1 MKEFGF
7 LFILVLLAQGCRAT
21 APAVS
26 PPADPLRLKQA
37 IDATLADARH
47 AIDARGVT
55 DAGLS
60 EIGASLARLAK
71 TPGLIDGTG
80 MHPIHGSALMSQR
93 TLASEGPDG
102 INLYLSRFER
112 GAKTPV
118 HDHSTW
124 GVVHVLEG
132 RDRHVHWE
140 RVDDGAVP
148 EHANLRSVDERTV
161 SAGQSVYWF
170 PPPGDIH
177 SQEAL
182 DAVVWELVVT
192 GCDLAHATDGDHRH
206 WFDLNTGSVSHRP
219 PK

>member
-1 MKEFGF
+1 MSKVG
-7 LFILVLLAQGCRAT
+7 LLLILVALAQGCRAT
-21 APAVS
+21 APAV
-26 PPADPLRLKQA
+26 PPVADPLRLKQA

-60 EIGASLARLAK
+60 EIGASLAQLAK

-80 MHPIHGSALMSQR
+80 MHPIHGSPLMSQR

-118 HDHSTW
+118 HDHATW

-132 RDRHVHWE
+132 RDRHIRWE
-140 RVDDGAVP
+140 RQDEGPVTD
-148 EHANLRSVDERTV
+148 HASLRSVEERIV
-161 SAGQSVYWF
+161 SAGQSVHWF

-192 GCDLAHATDGDHRH
+192 GCDLTHATDGDHRH
-206 WFDLNTGSVSHRP
+206 WFDLKTGSVSHRP